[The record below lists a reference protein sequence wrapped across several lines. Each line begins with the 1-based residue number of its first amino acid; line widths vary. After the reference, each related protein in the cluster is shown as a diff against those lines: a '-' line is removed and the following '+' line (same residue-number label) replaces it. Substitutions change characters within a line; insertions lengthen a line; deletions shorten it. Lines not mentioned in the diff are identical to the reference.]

1 MTTTTLQRTRRN
13 DRPAPDAPNAATT
26 QPHPTAAAMHNDPLL
41 MWTALANQ
49 ASEMMF
55 ASAEVISHR
64 TGRMAVAGA
73 APSADDMDEFSLMTQ
88 EKFEAA
94 AESSSS
100 VTAHWLQL
108 NQQLWTQMFTQLQ
121 AGMTAMMSA
130 ATSSNLAESMAHHAT
145 LFAAMSP
152 SADTQAQFS
161 NAAADLTRRALE
173 PLHARATANAVRLGR
188 HKAAADGTS

>member
-1 MTTTTLQRTRRN
+1 MTTPTLRRN
-13 DRPAPDAPNAATT
+13 DRSAPDAADA
-26 QPHPTAAAMHNDPLL
+26 QIHPTTAASNGDPMLL
-41 MWTALANQ
+41 WTALANQ
-49 ASEMMF
+49 ATEMML

-64 TGRMAVAGA
+64 TGRMAAAGP

-108 NQQLWTQMFTQLQ
+108 NQQMWTQMFTQMQ
-121 AGMTAMMSA
+121 TGMTAMMSA
-130 ATSSNLAESMAHHAT
+130 ATSMNLADSMAHHAT
-145 LFAAMSP
+145 LFAAMAP
-152 SADTQAQFS
+152 SADTHAQFS